1 MPAFF
6 SWGVAVAISVGL
18 LFVATRA
25 TTIEIIRKIVV
36 PLAAPLF
43 VLVMAGIMLFGTA
56 QGQDLGVGLLGQPR
70 GVLFL
75 LFLALLYWAT
85 GSWHAARLGLNRA
98 WGSDPRKYDGYAM
111 LLRWLPRLIGASA
124 HLFAAI
130 SIALAV
136 SSVLPSEAP
145 PLYKTILAL
154 MGPLAIVL
162 GTFLAWLQDR
172 QYVRTRDAIEAGRKA
187 DAAARA
193 AAEAEL
199 KAARWRARRAVLL
212 LALAAVGIAVGMLVL
227 EARLL
232 GRSPWQPSGL
242 VVAQAMSWV
251 LASAA
256 VFLLI
261 VSYRRSIE
269 DWLGR
274 SILGRLGE
282 GLQGFF
288 DEDSGVATSSVVL
301 AVILSAIAFAM
312 AGWALLDPHGLGEL
326 AGSVVIAFFAFGAYI
341 AVIDL
346 ARILLK
352 TRARFSAAVAVL
364 LLVVVFNSVG
374 QTFHRVRLCGDPLAA
389 CGGPPTLTT
398 ATAQPWIDPRPT
410 VEMAAKAWYEQV
422 KEEWPAGEPVPMLI
436 VATAGGGIRASVWTA
451 TVLDR
456 LAAEM
461 GGDRLRRHL
470 FAISGVSGGS
480 VGAAFFAASLA
491 RGERP
496 AEEGD
501 DRGPTARMLGRD
513 FLAPTLA
520 TFAFVDLPSSIL
532 PEHAFGDRSW
542 TLEYAWEL
550 ASGGTLSQ
558 PFLTLGAR
566 ADGRPGPLLL
576 LNATHQATGKRIIA
590 SQVRIERRVF
600 LDAFD
605 MHTLLGADMPASTA
619 AHNSARFTYVSP
631 AGRLESRRD
640 ADGDKR
646 PDDIGYVL
654 DGGYFENF
662 GALTALQLARAAKR
676 TLGHRVRP
684 VLLLISSDPAMSARD
699 RAGVGSICTKIP
711 KNTNWPLRYDANV
724 DGGGFSRYLN
734 QLTAPAAGLMSSREA
749 HGIVATK
756 ELAASACDSARSRS
770 GASAVGTAKPMAGG
784 VPGAAPAAFRMVKR
798 TDGAGAAPVDAGPL
812 FIHFRMCEE
821 DGVALP
827 PLGWVLSDAVQQ
839 KFPELLKTHCR
850 NRDEWGR
857 LARATD
863 SPMSD
868 WWNTPPARD
877 GTALAEALA
886 K

>member
-6 SWGVAVAISVGL
+6 FWGIAVAISAGL
-18 LFVATRA
+18 LFLATREL
-25 TTIEIIRKIVV
+25 TIEIFRKIVV

-43 VLVMAGIMLFGTA
+43 VLAVAAILLFGTA
-56 QGQDLGVGLLGQPR
+56 QGRDLGVGLLGR
-70 GVLFL
+70 SRWVLFL

-98 WGSDPRKYDGYAM
+98 WPDPKAWGSYAM
-111 LLRWLPRLIGASA
+111 WLRWLPRLIGASA

-130 SIALAV
+130 NIALAV

-145 PLYKTILAL
+145 SRHMTLLAL
-154 MGPLAIVL
+154 MGPMAIVV
-162 GTFLAWLQDR
+162 GTLLAWLQDL
-172 QYVRTRDAIEAGRKA
+172 QYVRARNAVEAGTA
-187 DAAARA
+187 TPT
-193 AAEAEL
+193 EL
-199 KAARWRARRAVLL
+199 KAARWRARCAVLL
-212 LALAAVGIAVGMLVL
+212 LTLAAVAIALWMFRE
-227 EARLL
+227 EAKQLNR
-232 GRSPWQPSGL
+232 PSWNPSEF
-242 VVAQAMSWV
+242 VIAPAMSWV

-269 DWLGR
+269 GWLER

-288 DEDSGVATSSVVL
+288 DEDNGVATSSVVL
-301 AVILSAIAFAM
+301 AVILSTIAFAV
-312 AGWALLDPHGLGEL
+312 AIWALLDPHGLGER

-352 TRARFSAAVAVL
+352 TRARFSAAVAAL
-364 LLVVVFNSVG
+364 FLVVVFNSVG
-374 QTFHRVRLCGDPLAA
+374 QTFHRVRLCGDAGTCDKAPIPLTAA
-389 CGGPPTLTT
+389 G
-398 ATAQPWIDPRPT
+398 QPWIDPRPT
-410 VEMAAKAWYEQV
+410 VETAAKAWY
-422 KEEWPAGEPVPMLI
+422 KEAKDGWPGGEPVPMLI

-461 GGDRLRRHL
+461 GRDRLRRHL
-470 FAISGVSGGS
+470 FAVSGVSGGS

-491 RGERP
+491 KDEGS
-496 AEEGD
+496 ASAGD

-532 PEHAFGDRSW
+532 PEHELGDRSW
-542 TLEYAWEL
+542 TLERAWEL
-550 ASGGTLSQ
+550 ASGEALSK
-558 PFLTLGAR
+558 PFLTLGAG
-566 ADGRPGPLLL
+566 ADGGSWSPLLL
-576 LNATHQATGKRIIA
+576 FNATHQTTGKRIIA
-590 SQVRIERRVF
+590 SQVRVERGVF

-605 MHTLLGADMPASTA
+605 MHALLRADMPASTA

-631 AGRLESRRD
+631 AGKLLSRRD
-640 ADGDKR
+640 ADGDGY

-662 GALTALQLARAAKR
+662 GALTALQLARAVKR
-676 TLGHRVRP
+676 TLGDRVRP
-684 VLLLISSDPAMSARD
+684 VLLLISSDPAIRARD
-699 RAGVGSICTKIP
+699 RAEGASICARVP
-711 KNTNWPLRYDANV
+711 KSANWPMRYEANR
-724 DGGGFSRYLN
+724 DGGGAFWRYLN

-756 ELAASACDSARSRS
+756 ELAASACDSRRSRP
-770 GASAVGTAKPMAGG
+770 AEPSAAAGKPMADGMA
-784 VPGAAPAAFRMVKR
+784 VIAPAALGMPGPKPV
-798 TDGAGAAPVDAGPL
+798 AGATPSDAGPL
-812 FIHFRMCEE
+812 FIHFRMCDE